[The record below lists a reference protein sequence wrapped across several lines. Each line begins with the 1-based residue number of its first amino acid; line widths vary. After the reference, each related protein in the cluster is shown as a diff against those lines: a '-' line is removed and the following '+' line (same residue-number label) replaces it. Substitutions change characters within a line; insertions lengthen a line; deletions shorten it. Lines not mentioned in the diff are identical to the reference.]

1 MATIR
6 SALSLYDGMT
16 GPLQSIHKALN
27 IVLNSFEAVQ
37 NASGNVID
45 SSAIQEA
52 REELARAGSQ
62 LDEIQDNIR
71 DAERAQDQFNDRVRD
86 GANAAD
92 DLGGKL
98 KGILATVISIAGVKS
113 ALGWVKENLG
123 LADTQRNAEN
133 QLRAV
138 LANMGVEDVEIPVTV
153 ETNADEAIDKL
164 NTYADTL
171 NALENSKI
179 TGSVALDTGG
189 AITTLDNY
197 ENNLEALDGQRVNNT
212 ITANASSAIKAL
224 NQYNRAANAVDG
236 STVQTMLNLDN
247 WQAMNAAT
255 EFEDWANQTDGRTI
269 QNTILLNGPET
280 IDPPTMNPLILNR
293 PDDVEVNM
301 DLNTGGAVAAYNDFV
316 NAVDGN
322 TITTTVNVD
331 NTQAISAFDAITAK
345 ASEIQGRGIY
355 GDEAMIAG
363 AAEFATYFT
372 DAEAIMSMMDTLSN
386 YAMGM
391 SGGGALDSSAMV
403 NYATNLGKIMTGAYD
418 AMNEKGFEFSDAQKA
433 VIEGTATHAQ
443 YVEALGEDYQSMSE
457 DMRAATVINSI
468 IAESWDGLYE
478 AMSNTPEGKIIQFN
492 NTLGDMREVLG
503 NRVYPAVLQFFDV
516 FTNRFPEI
524 ERLLTAFSDGCSV
537 LIIVLTWLADAA
549 LTVASAFVDNWGWIG
564 PIIAGVA
571 GALAVYYGAQLAVNT
586 ITGISTALLHAH
598 AFAENVKAAST
609 MMATGATF
617 AETSAQYG
625 LNAALYACPI
635 MWIVMLVIALIAA
648 FYAAVAAVN
657 KFAGTSVSATGIICG
672 AFMAALAFIGNIFVA
687 LWNIAV
693 DVFTLIYNLV
703 ATVANFI
710 GNVFTDPVGAV
721 ARLFFDLADTVLGVL
736 QTLAGAIDAIFGSDL
751 SGAVQGWRDSLGGWV
766 EDTFGKGEEVMAKMN
781 ADDLKLGRF
790 EYGAAYDL
798 GYNFGEGIED
808 TVSSM
813 FKMPTLDEM
822 GFDDFGNNLEGIYG
836 NTGDTAANTAATAD
850 AIEYT
855 DEDLKYLRDIAEREA
870 INRYTT
876 AQITVEQHNEN
887 HISKD
892 TDLDG
897 IMDAWTADFVEK
909 LEISGEGV

>member
-1 MATIR
+1 MATIK
-6 SALSLYDGMT
+6 SALSLYDGMS
-16 GPLQSIHKALN
+16 GPLKSIDHALN

-37 NASGNVID
+37 DISGNVID
-45 SSAIQEA
+45 TSAIQDA
-52 REELARAGSQ
+52 REELARAESQ
-62 LDEIQDNIR
+62 LDQMEQNIR
-71 DAERAQDQFNDRVRD
+71 DAEQAQDRFNGSIRD

-92 DLGGKL
+92 SLGDKL
-98 KGILATVISIAGVKS
+98 KGILATVGSIAAVKS
-113 ALGWVKENLG
+113 ALGWAQENMK

-133 QLRAV
+133 QLKAV
-138 LANMGVEDVEIPVTV
+138 LANMGVEDIEIPVTV
-153 ETNADEAIDKL
+153 ETGDTVK
-164 NTYADTL
+164 TL
-171 NALENSKI
+171 NNL
-179 TGSVALDTGG
+179 
-189 AITTLDNY
+189 
-197 ENNLEALDGQRVNNT
+197 ENNLEALNGPKVTVDT
-212 ITANASSAIKAL
+212 SNAI
-224 NQYNRAANAVDG
+224 NAVKRFDQVAAALDG
-236 STVQTMLNLDN
+236 STIETTLN
-247 WQAMNAAT
+247 MNAGEAVKT
-255 EFEDWANQTDGRTI
+255 AMEYDDWANRTDGNTI
-269 QNTILLNGPET
+269 QNTLLLNGV
-280 IDPPTMNPLILNR
+280 D
-293 PDDVEVNM
+293 
-301 DLNTGGAVAAYNDFV
+301 GAIGAYNDFV
-316 NAVDGN
+316 SAADGN
-322 TITTTVNVD
+322 TFTANVKVDTTQTMN
-331 NTQAISAFDAITAK
+331 AFDAIAAK

-355 GDEAMIAG
+355 GDEAMLAG

-372 DAEAIMSMMDTLSN
+372 DAEAIISMMDTLSN

-391 SGGGALDSSAMV
+391 SGGGALDSKAMV
-403 NYATNLGKIMTGAYD
+403 DYATNIGKIMTGAYD
-418 AMNEKGFEFSDAQKA
+418 AMTKKGFEFSDAQKA

-443 YVEALGEDYQSMSE
+443 YVEALGENYKSMSD

-478 AMSNTPEGKIIQFN
+478 AMSNTPEGKVIQFN

-516 FTNRFPEI
+516 FTSKFPQI
-524 ERLLTAFSDGCSV
+524 EA
-537 LIIVLTWLADAA
+537 VLTWFTDGLSSLITILTWIAA
-549 LTVASAFVDNWGWIG
+549 LGLDVATVFAENWSWIG

-635 MWIVMLVIALIAA
+635 MWIVMLVIVLIAA

-693 DVFTLIYNLV
+693 DVFVLIYNLV

-736 QTLAGAIDAIFGSDL
+736 QTLAGAIDAIFGSNL
-751 SGAVQGWRDSLGGWV
+751 AGAVQGWRDSLGSWV
-766 EDTFGKGEEVMAKMN
+766 DDTFGKGEEVMAKMN

-808 TVSSM
+808 TVSGM

-822 GFDDFGNNLEGIYG
+822 GFDDFGNTLDGVYG
-836 NTGDTAANTAATAD
+836 NTGDTAANTAAAAD
-850 AIEYT
+850 TLDYM
-855 DEDLKYLRDIAEREA
+855 DEDLAWMKDIAEREA

-876 AQITVEQHNEN
+876 AEITVEQHNEN

-897 IMDAWTADFVEK
+897 VMEAFCFDFAEK
-909 LEISGEGV
+909 LDVSAEGVHE

>member
-1 MATIR
+1 MATIK

-37 NASGNVID
+37 DASGNVID

-62 LDEIQDNIR
+62 LDEIQENIR
-71 DAERAQDQFNDRVRD
+71 EAERAQDQFNDRVRD

-92 DLGGKL
+92 NLGSKL

-113 ALGWVKENLG
+113 ALGWVKENLE
-123 LADTQRNAEN
+123 LANTQRNAEN
-133 QLRAV
+133 QLKAV
-138 LANMGVEDVEIPVTV
+138 LANMGVEDIEIPMTLDAG
-153 ETNADEAIDKL
+153 NAIE
-164 NTYADTL
+164 
-171 NALENSKI
+171 
-179 TGSVALDTGG
+179 
-189 AITTLDNY
+189 TLDNY
-197 ENNLEALDGQRVNNT
+197 ENTLEALDGQKVNNT

-224 NQYNRAANAVDG
+224 NQYDRAANAVDG
-236 STVQTMLNLDN
+236 STVQTLLNIDSG
-247 WQAMNAAT
+247 QAINAAM
-255 EFEDWANQTDGRTI
+255 EYDDWANQTNGRTI
-269 QNTILLNGPET
+269 QNTLLLDGPNK
-280 IDPPTMNPLILNR
+280 INPPTMNPLILDR
-293 PDDVEVNM
+293 PDDVAVNM
-301 DLNTGGAVAAYNDFV
+301 SLNTGGAVAAYNDFV

-322 TITTTVNVD
+322 TITTNVTVD

-403 NYATNLGKIMTGAYD
+403 DYATNLGKIMTGAYD
-418 AMNEKGFEFSDAQKA
+418 AMTKKGFEFSDAQKA

-503 NRVYPAVLQFFDV
+503 NRAYPAVLQFFDA
-516 FTNRFPEI
+516 FTTRFPEI
-524 ERLLTAFSDGCSV
+524 ERLLTWFSDACSV
-537 LIIVLTWLADAA
+537 LIIVLTWIATAA
-549 LTVASAFVDNWGWIG
+549 VDVASAFVDNWGWIA
-564 PIIAGVA
+564 PIIMGIAA
-571 GALAVYYGAQLAVNT
+571 AYLAVHGAMIAYNT
-586 ITGISTALLHAH
+586 IQAITTALTQAH
-598 AFAENVKAAST
+598 AFAEQVKAAHT

-617 AETSAQYG
+617 AETAAQYG

-635 MWIVMLVIALIAA
+635 MWVVMLVIALVAA

-693 DVFTLIYNLV
+693 DVFVLIYNLV

-710 GNVFTDPVGAV
+710 GNVFNDPVGAV

-736 QTLAGAIDAIFGSDL
+736 QALASAIDTIFGSNL
-751 SGAVQGWRDSLGGWV
+751 AGSVQSWRDSLGGWV
-766 EDTFGKGEEVMAKMN
+766 DETFGKGEEIMEKMN

-790 EYGAAYDL
+790 EYSAAFDL
-798 GYNFGEGIED
+798 GYQFGEGIED
-808 TVSSM
+808 TVGGL
-813 FKMPTLDEM
+813 FKTPTLDEM
-822 GFDDFGNNLEGIYG
+822 GLDSIDAFNLGNNLDGIYG
-836 NTGDTAANTAATAD
+836 NTGDTAANTAAAAD
-850 AIEYT
+850 TLDYM
-855 DEDLKYLRDIAEREA
+855 DEDLAWMKDIAEREA

-876 AQITVEQHNEN
+876 AEITVEQHNEN

-897 IMDAWTADFVEK
+897 VMEAFCFDFAEK
-909 LEISGEGV
+909 LDVSAEGVHE

>member
-1 MATIR
+1 MATVKG
-6 SALSLYDGMT
+6 ALALYDGMT
-16 GPLQSIHKALN
+16 GPLKSIHNALN

-37 NASGNVID
+37 SASENVVD
-45 SSAIQEA
+45 VAAIQQA
-52 REELARAGSQ
+52 REELARAGATW
-62 LDEIQDNIR
+62 DNIEENIR
-71 DAERAQDQFNDRVRD
+71 DADRAQDDFNNQVREGTTAVD
-86 GANAAD
+86 G
-92 DLGGKL
+92 LGNKL
-98 KGILATVISIAGVKS
+98 KGILATVVSIAGVKS
-113 ALGWVKENLG
+113 ALNWGKENFE
-123 LADTQRNAEN
+123 LANIQRNAEN
-133 QLRAV
+133 QLKLV
-138 LANMGVEDVEIPVTV
+138 LANMGAQDIEIPVT
-153 ETNADEAIDKL
+153 TNADEAAASLSACEDAVNQLDGATAKTAVDVEWDTGGLDGNTFENTLAL
-164 NTYADTL
+164 NTNPAELDYSTFANGVDGSSLKNSLALDANGAAAVYDELTGAIDG
-171 NALENSKI
+171 NTLEN
-179 TGSVALDTGG
+179 TLALDTGG
-189 AITTLDNY
+189 AATAY
-197 ENNLEALDGQRVNNT
+197 NNFVGG
-212 ITANASSAIKAL
+212 
-224 NQYNRAANAVDG
+224 VDG
-236 STVQTMLNLDN
+236 TQITIGVQADTTQTV
-247 WQAMNAAT
+247 
-255 EFEDWANQTDGRTI
+255 
-269 QNTILLNGPET
+269 
-280 IDPPTMNPLILNR
+280 
-293 PDDVEVNM
+293 
-301 DLNTGGAVAAYNDFV
+301 
-316 NAVDGN
+316 
-322 TITTTVNVD
+322 
-331 NTQAISAFDAITAK
+331 SAFDAIAAK

-363 AAEFATYFT
+363 AAELATYFSDT
-372 DAEAIMSMMDTLSN
+372 EAIISMMDTLAN
-386 YAMGM
+386 YSMGM
-391 SGGGALDSSAMV
+391 SGGGAVDSKAMV
-403 NYATNLGKIMTGAYD
+403 DYATGIGKLMTGSYG
-418 AMNEKGFEFSDAQKA
+418 AMTKKGFEFTDAQKA
-433 VIEGTATHAQ
+433 IIEGTATQAQ
-443 YVEALGEDYQSMSE
+443 IVEALGAEYLDMSS
-457 DMRAATVINSI
+457 DMQAAAAINSV
-468 IAESWDGLYE
+468 IAEAWDGLYDN
-478 AMSNTPEGKIIQFN
+478 MSNTPEGKIIQFN
-492 NTLGDMREVLG
+492 NSLGDLRETLG
-503 NRVYPAVLQFFDV
+503 NRLYPAALKFFDV
-516 FTNRFPEI
+516 FTSKFPQI
-524 ERLLTAFSDGCSV
+524 ET
-537 LIIVLTWLADAA
+537 VLTWFTDGLSTLITI
-549 LTVASAFVDNWGWIG
+549 LTWIATLGLDVATVFAENWSWIG

-617 AETSAQYG
+617 AETAAQYG

-635 MWIVMLVIALIAA
+635 MWIVILVIALIAA

-687 LWNIAV
+687 LWNLTV

-751 SGAVQGWRDSLGGWV
+751 SGAVQGWRDSLSGWV
-766 EDTFGKGEEVMAKMN
+766 DDTFGKGEEVMAKMN

-808 TVSSM
+808 TVSGM

-897 IMDAWTADFVEK
+897 IMDAWTADFAEK
-909 LEISGEGV
+909 LDISGEGV

>member
-1 MATIR
+1 MATIK
-6 SALSLYDGMT
+6 SALSLYDGMS
-16 GPLQSIHKALN
+16 GPLKNIHTALN

-37 NASGNVID
+37 DASGNVID

-62 LDEIQDNIR
+62 LDQMEQNIR
-71 DAERAQDQFNDRVRD
+71 EAEQAQDQFNGSVRE

-92 DLGGKL
+92 SLGNKL
-98 KGILATVISIAGVKS
+98 KGVLATVISIAGVKS
-113 ALGWVKENLG
+113 ALGWAQENMK

-133 QLRAV
+133 QLKAV
-138 LANMGVEDVEIPVTV
+138 LANMGVEDIEIPVTV
-153 ETNADEAIDKL
+153 DTGDAVK
-164 NTYADTL
+164 TL
-171 NALENSKI
+171 NNL
-179 TGSVALDTGG
+179 
-189 AITTLDNY
+189 
-197 ENNLEALDGQRVNNT
+197 ENNLEALNSPQVTVDTSNAINALNRFSRVSNRLDG
-212 ITANASSAIKAL
+212 SAIDTA
-224 NQYNRAANAVDG
+224 
-236 STVQTMLNLDN
+236 LNLDN
-247 WQAMNAAT
+247 GEAMQAAM
-255 EFEDWANQTDGRTI
+255 EYDDWANRTDGNTI
-269 QNTILLNGPET
+269 QNTLVLNGPDQPGNLEAT
-280 IDPPTMNPLILNR
+280 LA
-293 PDDVEVNM
+293 
-301 DLNTGGAVAAYNDFV
+301 LNTGGAVAAYDDFI
-316 NAVDGN
+316 NTVDGN
-322 TITTTVNVD
+322 TITANVAVD
-331 NTQAISAFDAITAK
+331 NSQAISAYDAITAK

-363 AAEFATYFT
+363 AAEFATYFS

-391 SGGGALDSSAMV
+391 TGGGAIDATAMV
-403 NYATNLGKIMTGAYD
+403 DYATNLGKIMTGAYD
-418 AMNEKGFEFSDAQKA
+418 AMTKKGFEFTDAQKA
-433 VIEGTATHAQ
+433 VIEGTATHTQ

-503 NRVYPAVLQFFDV
+503 NRIYPAVLQFFDA
-516 FTNRFPEI
+516 FTTRFPQI
-524 ERLLTAFSDGCSV
+524 EQLLTWFSDGLST
-537 LIIVLTWLADAA
+537 LILVLTWVATAA
-549 LTVASAFVDNWGWIG
+549 LDVASVFADNWGWIG
-564 PIIAGVA
+564 PIILGIA
-571 GALAVYYGAQLAVNT
+571 GALTVYHGAQLAANAV
-586 ITGISTALLHAH
+586 GLISKGVHIATA
-598 AFAENVKAAST
+598 AAQ
-609 MMATGATF
+609 MIQAAATGTLTATT
-617 AETSAQYG
+617 AGAIAAQNG

-635 MWIVMLVIALIAA
+635 MWIVILVIALIAA

-657 KFAGTSVSATGIICG
+657 KFAGTSVSATGVICG

-693 DVFTLIYNLV
+693 DVFVLIYNLV
-703 ATVANFI
+703 ASVANFI

-808 TVSSM
+808 TVSGM

-897 IMDAWTADFVEK
+897 IMEAWTADFAEK
-909 LEISGEGV
+909 LDISGEGV

>member
-1 MATIR
+1 MATIK
-6 SALSLYDGMT
+6 SALSLYDGMSA
-16 GPLQSIHKALN
+16 PLKNIHTALN

-37 NASGNVID
+37 DASGNVID
-45 SSAIQEA
+45 TSAIQEA

-62 LDEIQDNIR
+62 LDQMEQNIR
-71 DAERAQDQFNDRVRD
+71 EAEQAQDQFNGSVRE

-92 DLGGKL
+92 SLGSKL
-98 KGILATVISIAGVKS
+98 KGILATVVSIAGVKS
-113 ALGWVKENLG
+113 ALGWAQENMK

-133 QLRAV
+133 QLKAV
-138 LANMGVEDVEIPVTV
+138 LANMGVEDIEIPVTV
-153 ETNADEAIDKL
+153 DTGDAVK
-164 NTYADTL
+164 TL
-171 NALENSKI
+171 NNI
-179 TGSVALDTGG
+179 
-189 AITTLDNY
+189 
-197 ENNLEALDGQRVNNT
+197 ENNLEALNSPQVIVDTSNAINALNRFNRVSNRLDG
-212 ITANASSAIKAL
+212 SAI
-224 NQYNRAANAVDG
+224 D
-236 STVQTMLNLDN
+236 TTLNLDN
-247 WQAMNAAT
+247 GEAMQAAM
-255 EFEDWANQTDGRTI
+255 EYDDWANRTDGNTI
-269 QNTILLNGPET
+269 QNTLLLNGP
-280 IDPPTMNPLILNR
+280 DQPG
-293 PDDVEVNM
+293 NM
-301 DLNTGGAVAAYNDFV
+301 EAALALNTGGAVAAYDDFV
-316 NAVDGN
+316 NTVDGN
-322 TITTTVNVD
+322 TITATVAVD
-331 NTQAISAFDAITAK
+331 NSQAISAYDAITAK

-363 AAEFATYFT
+363 AAEFATYFS

-391 SGGGALDSSAMV
+391 TGGGAIDATAMV
-403 NYATNLGKIMTGAYD
+403 DYATNLGKIMTGAYD
-418 AMNEKGFEFSDAQKA
+418 AMTKKGFEFTDAQKA

-478 AMSNTPEGKIIQFN
+478 AMSNTPEGKIIQFQN
-492 NTLGDMREVLG
+492 RFGDLREVLG

-564 PIIAGVA
+564 PIIYGIA
-571 GALAVYYGAQLAVNT
+571 GALAVYYGWQLAVNT
-586 ITGISTALLHAH
+586 IQGVSKILHLTTA
-598 AFAENVKAAST
+598 AAQ
-609 MMATGATF
+609 MIQAAATGTLTDTTAGAIAT
-617 AETSAQYG
+617 QNG

-635 MWIVMLVIALIAA
+635 MWIVILVIALIAA

-693 DVFTLIYNLV
+693 DVFVLIYNLV

-710 GNVFTDPVGAV
+710 GNVFNDPVGAV

-736 QTLAGAIDAIFGSDL
+736 ESLASAIDTIFGSNLAGAVS
-751 SGAVQGWRDSLGGWV
+751 GWRNSLGSWV
-766 EDTFGKGEEVMAKMN
+766 DSTFGKGEEIMEKLDGESM
-781 ADDLKLGRF
+781 KLGRF
-790 EYGAAYDL
+790 EYSAAFDL
-798 GYNFGEGIED
+798 GYKFGEGIED
-808 TVSSM
+808 TVGGL
-813 FKMPTLDEM
+813 FKTPTLDEL
-822 GFDDFGNNLEGIYG
+822 GLDSVDAFNLGNSLDGIYG

-850 AIEYT
+850 TLDYM
-855 DEDLKYLRDIAEREA
+855 DEDLAWMKDIAEREA

-876 AQITVEQHNEN
+876 AEITVEQHNEN

-897 IMDAWTADFVEK
+897 VMEAFCFDFAEK
-909 LEISGEGV
+909 LDVSAEGVHE

>member
-1 MATIR
+1 MATVKG
-6 SALSLYDGMT
+6 ALALYDGMT
-16 GPLQSIHKALN
+16 GPLKSIHNALN

-37 NASGNVID
+37 SASENVVD
-45 SSAIQEA
+45 VTAIQQA
-52 REELARAGSQ
+52 REELARAGATW
-62 LDEIQDNIR
+62 DNIEENIR
-71 DAERAQDQFNDRVRD
+71 DADRAQDDFNNQVREGTTAVD
-86 GANAAD
+86 G
-92 DLGGKL
+92 LGNKL
-98 KGILATVISIAGVKS
+98 KGILATVVSIAGVKS
-113 ALGWVKENLG
+113 ALNWGKENFE
-123 LADTQRNAEN
+123 LANIQRNAEN
-133 QLRAV
+133 QLKLV
-138 LANMGVEDVEIPVTV
+138 LANMGAQDIEIPVI
-153 ETNADEAIDKL
+153 TNADEAAASLSACEDAVNQLDGATAKTAVDVEWDTGGLDGNTFENTLAL
-164 NTYADTL
+164 NTNPAELDYSTFANGVDGSSLKNSLALDANGAAAVYDELTGAIDG
-171 NALENSKI
+171 NTLEN
-179 TGSVALDTGG
+179 TLTLDTGG
-189 AITTLDNY
+189 AATAY
-197 ENNLEALDGQRVNNT
+197 NNFVGG
-212 ITANASSAIKAL
+212 
-224 NQYNRAANAVDG
+224 VDG
-236 STVQTMLNLDN
+236 TQITIRVQADTTQTV
-247 WQAMNAAT
+247 
-255 EFEDWANQTDGRTI
+255 
-269 QNTILLNGPET
+269 
-280 IDPPTMNPLILNR
+280 
-293 PDDVEVNM
+293 
-301 DLNTGGAVAAYNDFV
+301 
-316 NAVDGN
+316 
-322 TITTTVNVD
+322 
-331 NTQAISAFDAITAK
+331 SAFDAIAAK

-363 AAEFATYFT
+363 AAELATYFSDT
-372 DAEAIMSMMDTLSN
+372 EAIISMMDTLAN
-386 YAMGM
+386 YSMGM
-391 SGGGALDSSAMV
+391 SGGGAVDSKAMV
-403 NYATNLGKIMTGAYD
+403 DYATGIGKLMTGSYG
-418 AMNEKGFEFSDAQKA
+418 AMTKKGFEFTDAQKA
-433 VIEGTATHAQ
+433 IIEGTATQAQ
-443 YVEALGEDYQSMSE
+443 IVEALGAEYLDMSS
-457 DMRAATVINSI
+457 DMQAAAAINSV
-468 IAESWDGLYE
+468 IAEAWDGLYDN
-478 AMSNTPEGKIIQFN
+478 MSNTPEGKIIQFN
-492 NTLGDMREVLG
+492 NSLGDLRETLG
-503 NRVYPAVLQFFDV
+503 NRLYPAALKFFDV
-516 FTNRFPEI
+516 FTSKFPQI
-524 ERLLTAFSDGCSV
+524 ET
-537 LIIVLTWLADAA
+537 VLTWFTDGLSA
-549 LTVASAFVDNWGWIG
+549 LITILTWIATLGLDVATVFAENWSWIG

-751 SGAVQGWRDSLGGWV
+751 AGAVQGWRDSLGGWV

-897 IMDAWTADFVEK
+897 IMDAWTADFAEK

>member
-1 MATIR
+1 MATVKG
-6 SALSLYDGMT
+6 ALALYDGMT
-16 GPLQSIHKALN
+16 GPLKSIHNALN

-37 NASGNVID
+37 SASENVVD
-45 SSAIQEA
+45 VAAIQQA
-52 REELARAGSQ
+52 REELARAGATW
-62 LDEIQDNIR
+62 DNIEENIR
-71 DAERAQDQFNDRVRD
+71 DADRAQDDFNNQVREGTTAVD
-86 GANAAD
+86 G
-92 DLGGKL
+92 LGNKL
-98 KGILATVISIAGVKS
+98 KGILATVVSIAGVKS
-113 ALGWVKENLG
+113 ALNWGKENFE
-123 LADTQRNAEN
+123 LANIQRNAEN
-133 QLRAV
+133 QLKLV
-138 LANMGVEDVEIPVTV
+138 LANMGAQDIEIPVT
-153 ETNADEAIDKL
+153 TNADEAAASLSACEDAVNQLDGATAKTAVDVEWDTGGLDGNTFENTLAL
-164 NTYADTL
+164 NTNPAELDYSTFANGVDGSSLKNSLALDANGAAAVYDELTGAIDG
-171 NALENSKI
+171 NTLEN
-179 TGSVALDTGG
+179 TLALDTGG
-189 AITTLDNY
+189 AATAY
-197 ENNLEALDGQRVNNT
+197 NNFVGG
-212 ITANASSAIKAL
+212 
-224 NQYNRAANAVDG
+224 VDG
-236 STVQTMLNLDN
+236 TQITIGVQADTTQTV
-247 WQAMNAAT
+247 
-255 EFEDWANQTDGRTI
+255 
-269 QNTILLNGPET
+269 
-280 IDPPTMNPLILNR
+280 
-293 PDDVEVNM
+293 
-301 DLNTGGAVAAYNDFV
+301 
-316 NAVDGN
+316 
-322 TITTTVNVD
+322 
-331 NTQAISAFDAITAK
+331 SAFDAIAAK

-363 AAEFATYFT
+363 AAELATYFSDT
-372 DAEAIMSMMDTLSN
+372 EAIISMMDTLAN
-386 YAMGM
+386 YSMGM
-391 SGGGALDSSAMV
+391 SGGGAVDSKAMV
-403 NYATNLGKIMTGAYD
+403 DYATGIGKLMIGSYGAMTK
-418 AMNEKGFEFSDAQKA
+418 KGFEFTDAQKA
-433 VIEGTATHAQ
+433 IIEGTATQAQ
-443 YVEALGEDYQSMSE
+443 IVEALGAEYLDMSS
-457 DMRAATVINSI
+457 DMQAAAAINSV
-468 IAESWDGLYE
+468 IAGAWDGLYDN
-478 AMSNTPEGKIIQFN
+478 MSNTPEGKIIQFN
-492 NTLGDMREVLG
+492 NSLGDLRETLG
-503 NRVYPAVLQFFDV
+503 NRLYPAALKFFDV
-516 FTNRFPEI
+516 FTSKFPQI
-524 ERLLTAFSDGCSV
+524 ET
-537 LIIVLTWLADAA
+537 VLTWFTDGLSTLITI
-549 LTVASAFVDNWGWIG
+549 LTWIATLGLDVATVFAENWSWIG

-617 AETSAQYG
+617 AETAAQYG

-635 MWIVMLVIALIAA
+635 MWIVILVIALIAA

-657 KFAGTSVSATGIICG
+657 KFAGTSVSATGVICG

-808 TVSSM
+808 TVSGM

-897 IMDAWTADFVEK
+897 IMDAWTADFAEK